1 MLRPRIIPCLLIHR
15 GGLVKTTRFA
25 NPKYIG
31 DPLNAVRIFNEKQV
45 DELIVLDIDATTE
58 GREPNYELIA
68 RLAVECRMPLCYGGG
83 VSDAKQVERIVG
95 LGVEKVAIGHAA
107 LIRPQ
112 LIAEASQSV
121 GGQSMV
127 VVLDVCRTGIIRKE
141 YRLYSQRG
149 RLQHQISIDDYL
161 QQIQDLG
168 SGEVLVNAVD
178 RDGTLEGYDIEL
190 IDRVA
195 GLVRTPLTVLGG
207 AASLQD
213 MRNLFLRYGSIGIA
227 AGSLF
232 VFKGPYRAVLIQY
245 PEASAKDTLF
255 SNRPPQ

>member
-1 MLRPRIIPCLLIHR
+1 MLRPRIIPCLLIHQ

-31 DPLNAVRIFNEKQV
+31 DPLNAVRIFNDKQV
-45 DELIVLDIDATTE
+45 DELIVLDIDATTG
-58 GREPNYELIA
+58 GREPNYDLIA

-83 VSDAKQVERIVG
+83 VTDAAQVERIVG

-107 LIRPQ
+107 LLRPQ
-112 LIAEASQSV
+112 IIAEASQSV
-121 GGQSMV
+121 GGQSV
-127 VVLDVCRTGIIRKE
+127 VAVLDVRRTGIIRKE

-149 RLQHQISIDDYL
+149 RLQHRISIDEYL
-161 QQIQDLG
+161 QQLQELG

-190 IDRVA
+190 IDRVV
-195 GLVRTPLTVLGG
+195 GQVRTQLTVLGG

-213 MRNLFLRYGSIGIA
+213 MRKLFLRYGSIGIA

-245 PEASAKDTLF
+245 PEASEKDTLF
-255 SNRPPQ
+255 SNRPPE